1 MKKPLLTS
9 ILAALLCS
17 CSTSTPV
24 PSHPS
29 IEGDIVDGRHVLL
42 YMRPGDRTRYKVLES
57 PRRIEQPIIS
67 DNGKFISYV
76 SFENGTP
83 ALFTQEVALGRRT
96 QVCHLDDSLIQTH
109 FSADSSTLLVLSRGH
124 LYRLPMLGESAA
136 GAARTP
142 KNLPFC
148 SSEPPRTNPP
158 RRRRVQP

>member
-1 MKKPLLTS
+1 MHKTLFAS

-17 CSTSTPV
+17 CSSNTPA

-29 IEGDIVDGRHVLL
+29 IEGEIVDGRHVLL

-96 QVCHLDDSLIQTH
+96 QVCYLDDSLIQTH

-124 LYRLPMLGESAA
+124 LYRLPMLGESAIGTA
-136 GAARTP
+136 GAA
-142 KNLPFC
+142 KSLPFC
-148 SSEPPRTNPP
+148 SSEPPKANPP